1 MYLELSLWLTS
12 TTHINAIHIPD
23 FFQKKTLPEHLLM
36 YNSDS
41 PCRDFGFML
50 VSLNTTGRQTY

>member
-23 FFQKKTLPEHLLM
+23 FFQKKKHFLNIFSCIILTAHA
-36 YNSDS
+36 
-41 PCRDFGFML
+41 GIL
-50 VSLNTTGRQTY
+50 VSC